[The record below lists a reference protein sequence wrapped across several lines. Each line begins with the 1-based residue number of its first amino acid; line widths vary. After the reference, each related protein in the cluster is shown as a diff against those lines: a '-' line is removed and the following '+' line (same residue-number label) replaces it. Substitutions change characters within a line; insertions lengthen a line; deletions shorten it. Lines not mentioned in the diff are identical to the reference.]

1 MAPFQ
6 AEITAAQ
13 PVVPCTSEAFE
24 QTDESLVLGIWCQ
37 PAEPGGGSIE
47 LTTSTDAFEVCRRVN
62 GSIPIKLTQ
71 STTPRST
78 WLAQFMMPDQLA
90 PDLRHMET

>member
-37 PAEPGGGSIE
+37 PAAPGGGSIE
-47 LTTSTDAFEVCRRVN
+47 LTTSIDAFEVCKRVN

-71 STTPRST
+71 STTPRNA
-78 WLAQFMMPDQLA
+78 WLAQLRMRDQLA
-90 PDLRHMET
+90 PDLPHKET